1 MQTSAFCRATGALRE
16 ARQGRTVLAAS
27 MLLDIPTVNDVDD
40 NELGQPELASE
51 KAIDW
56 ECRPVQLLFQAGTMV
71 QADLLG

>member
-27 MLLDIPTVNDVDD
+27 MLLDIPTVDDVDD
-40 NELGQPELASE
+40 NELGQPEL
-51 KAIDW
+51 AIDW